1 MRIPKAIAGAAVA
14 AFASTAEAGLA
25 SVCADSNDV
34 CFQWGASRAAMNSG
48 SGNVYFQLR
57 APTSY
62 AWFALGTGSSMRGSS
77 MFVVYNDGNNNVT
90 LSTRRG
96 QGHVMPEHTA
106 RSDVEL
112 LEGSGI
118 VGGNMVA
125 NVRCTGCS
133 DMDISSSSKWIS
145 AWKKGSSLDSSSPS
159 AAIDIHD
166 GHSQFS
172 VNLKQASIASDSN
185 PFLSTSENG
194 VSSGSSGN
202 TGASAGSG
210 GNTGVFAGSSGNT
223 GVVTGPSGDLNQDL
237 LTAHGV
243 VMAIVFIVG
252 YPIGSSLMPLIGNWI
267 LHASWQFLAFLGM
280 WAGFGIGYTVASRNG
295 VFFADKHTRLGVIV
309 CALMGIQPV
318 LGWLHHLHY
327 VKTQSRGG
335 FSYAHI
341 WYGRGLMILGIVNG
355 GLGLQAANPSTRF
368 IVAYSVIAGIT
379 SIIYTAS
386 IAVGISKRRKQSAEK
401 GTDSPS
407 VSDGGR
413 QRSLQYVSGRAV

>member
-1 MRIPKAIAGAAVA
+1 
-14 AFASTAEAGLA
+14 
-25 SVCADSNDV
+25 
-34 CFQWGASRAAMNSG
+34 
-48 SGNVYFQLR
+48 
-57 APTSY
+57 
-62 AWFALGTGSSMRGSS
+62 
-77 MFVVYNDGNNNVT
+77 MFVVYNNGKNNVT

-96 QGHVMPEHTA
+96 QGHIMPEHAA

-145 AWKKGSSLDSSSPS
+145 AWKKGSPLDSSSLS
-159 AAIDIHD
+159 AAIDVHD

-185 PFLSTSENG
+185 PFVSTSKNG
-194 VSSGSSGN
+194 VSAGSSGDTGASTGSSGD
-202 TGASAGSG
+202 TGASAGSS
-210 GNTGVFAGSSGNT
+210 GST
-223 GVVTGPSGDLNQDL
+223 GVVAGPSGDPNQDL

-243 VMAIVFIVG
+243 VMAIVFIAG

-295 VFFADKHTRLGVIV
+295 VVSCDCFALKIFVWFRVSLYVSNVYLVQLFADKHTRLGVIV

-318 LGWLHHLHY
+318 LGWLHHLQY
-327 VKTQSRGG
+327 VKTQRRGA
-335 FSYAHI
+335 FSYVHI

-386 IAVGISKRRKQSAEK
+386 ITVGMSKRRKQSAEK
-401 GTDSPS
+401 RTDSPS

-413 QRSLQYVSGRAV
+413 QQYLSGRAV

>member
-1 MRIPKAIAGAAVA
+1 
-14 AFASTAEAGLA
+14 
-25 SVCADSNDV
+25 
-34 CFQWGASRAAMNSG
+34 
-48 SGNVYFQLR
+48 
-57 APTSY
+57 
-62 AWFALGTGSSMRGSS
+62 
-77 MFVVYNDGNNNVT
+77 MFVVYNNGKNNVT

-96 QGHVMPEHTA
+96 QGHIMPEHAA

-145 AWKKGSSLDSSSPS
+145 AWKKGSPLDSSSLS
-159 AAIDIHD
+159 AAIDVHD

-185 PFLSTSENG
+185 PFVSTSKNG
-194 VSSGSSGN
+194 VSAGSSGDTGASTGSSGD
-202 TGASAGSG
+202 TGASAGSS
-210 GNTGVFAGSSGNT
+210 GST
-223 GVVTGPSGDLNQDL
+223 GVVAGPSGDPNQDL

-243 VMAIVFIVG
+243 VMAIVFIAG

-295 VFFADKHTRLGVIV
+295 VLFADKHTRLGVIV

-318 LGWLHHLHY
+318 LGWLHHLQY
-327 VKTQSRGG
+327 VKTQRRGA
-335 FSYAHI
+335 FSYVHI

-386 IAVGISKRRKQSAEK
+386 ITVGMSKRRKQSAEK
-401 GTDSPS
+401 RTDSPS

-413 QRSLQYVSGRAV
+413 QQYLSGRAV